1 MRQKGISMDVKILEK
16 KLNEKLKGKKDHYS
30 KEDYVVH
37 NELFH
42 KKHTAHNSYEDMII
56 CAEEMSEL
64 TQNISKVIRGKRNPN
79 DTEFLEEIADV
90 QFCLKQLIQCYSL
103 DKEKIKYIKDI
114 KHERFLQNVNDKK
127 L

>member
-1 MRQKGISMDVKILEK
+1 MDVKILEK

-30 KEDYVVH
+30 KEDYAAH

-42 KKHTAHNSYEDMII
+42 KKHTTHNNYEDMII

-64 TQNISKVIRGKRNPN
+64 TQNISKVIRGKMNPN